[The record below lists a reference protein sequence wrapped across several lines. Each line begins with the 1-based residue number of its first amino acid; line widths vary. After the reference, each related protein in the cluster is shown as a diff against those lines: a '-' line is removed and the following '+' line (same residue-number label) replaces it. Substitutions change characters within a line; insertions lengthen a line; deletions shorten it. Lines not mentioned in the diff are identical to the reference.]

1 MEDRVVTMSPVA
13 CMTHWSFF
21 AVFDGHGGE
30 FVVDYLSHNISSILA
45 RTIRSLELEIGAIG
59 EDASSE
65 VLETVLRRACATA
78 DLEVSKHPRMHIEKR
93 AMIDCKDMSGST
105 GLMCLISKK
114 SIAVA
119 NVGDSRALLAQWGTS
134 GTGGTGVGI
143 GVSTP
148 KSGED
153 PEPSESVLAA
163 IPLSV
168 DHKFTIPGERERAEN
183 AGAM

>member
-1 MEDRVVTMSPVA
+1 MEDRVVAISPVS

-21 AVFDGHGGE
+21 AVFDGHGGD
-30 FVVDYLSHNISSILA
+30 FVVNYLSHNISSILA
-45 RTIRSLELEIGAIG
+45 RTIRSLELEIGEIR

-65 VLETVLRRACATA
+65 VLQTVLKRACATA
-78 DLEVSKHPRMHIEKR
+78 DLEVSQHPRMLVEINKCR
-93 AMIDCKDMSGST
+93 DKSGST

-114 SIAVA
+114 HIAVA
-119 NVGDSRALLAQWGTS
+119 NVGDSRAVLAQWGVTAEK
-134 GTGGTGVGI
+134 GGVGV

-153 PEPSESVLAA
+153 PDPLESVLAA

-168 DHKFTIPGERERAEN
+168 DHKFSIVGERGRAER